1 MSANNRK
8 CLLCGTEYE
17 YCPTCGHKIY
27 DLWKV
32 NFCSRNCK
40 DVYQTVVDFNCESK
54 TAEETK
60 EILKT
65 LDLSKK
71 DQYKVSIK
79 ESLNKIYKEENQ
91 KVVTL
96 PKKDEAPQVSINVNT
111 NAKENNLYSR
121 NKYTK
126 AKYGKR

>member
-17 YCPTCGHKIY
+17 YCPSCGHKIY
-27 DLWKV
+27 DLQKV

-54 TAEETK
+54 TADETK

-71 DQYKVSIK
+71 DQYKESIK
-79 ESLNKIYKEENQ
+79 ESLNKIYK
-91 KVVTL
+91 
-96 PKKDEAPQVSINVNT
+96 DEIPDDTSKTSGNIITNV
-111 NAKENNLYSR
+111 KENNLYSR